1 MRIGIF
7 PIPSPDIGGI
17 YQYSLTMIE
26 ALAALQKEGLPYD
39 FSLLYSSRK
48 VPPIPSAALAWPLI
62 PLRQARPFA
71 RRVKRILRSMTIGSH
86 TAQFNGAPSAAVSVS
101 DPYSPRFNRPMAER
115 LTELGIELL
124 ILPAPSVLSFESG
137 LPYVFAMH
145 DLQHRLQ
152 PQFPEV
158 SANGEW
164 DKREYLFRN
173 AARFATLLI
182 ADSETGKEDILNCY
196 AAFGVSPDRVKVLP
210 YLPAIQRSPV
220 TSDGDRQRVRDKY
233 HLAERYLFYPAQF
246 WPHKN
251 HIRIVKALGLLRD
264 NHQAEIHVVFCGSHT
279 LQIREETFQ
288 QTMQIA
294 RELSVD
300 RQVHYLGYVDEQD
313 MPSLYA
319 EARGLVMPTFFGPTN
334 IPVLEAWEFGCP
346 VLTSDI
352 RGIREQVGNA
362 GLLVDPRSVES
373 LAEGMYRLWQDDSL
387 RAKLAELG
395 KHRLQAYSRD
405 DYRKQLSA
413 IIEEAV
419 ERVREKISP
428 ARGRST
434 SLTGR

>member
-7 PIPSPDIGGI
+7 PIPNPDIGGM

-26 ALAALQKEGLPYD
+26 ALAALQKEGLPHE

-48 VPPIPSAALAWPLI
+48 APPIPSTALPWPLI
-62 PLRQARPFA
+62 PLRQGRPFA
-71 RRVKRILRSMTIGSH
+71 RRVKRILRSVIAGSH
-86 TAQFNGAPSAAVSVS
+86 PARLNGSSSAALSPS
-101 DPYSPRFNRPMAER
+101 DPYYPRFNRPAAER

-137 LPYVFAMH
+137 VPYVFAMH

-152 PQFPEV
+152 PQFPEM

-233 HLAERYLFYPAQF
+233 HLPERYLFYPAQF

-251 HIRIVKALGLLRD
+251 HIRIVKAVALLRD
-264 NHQAEIHVVFCGSHT
+264 SQQTEIHVAFCGSHT
-279 LQIREETFQ
+279 LQIREETFGE
-288 QTMQIA
+288 TMQIA
-294 RELSVD
+294 RELSID

-319 EARGLVMPTFFGPTN
+319 EACGLVMPTFFGPTN
-334 IPVLEAWEFGCP
+334 IPVLEAWEFSCP

-352 RGIREQVGNA
+352 RGIREQVGDA
-362 GLLVDPRSVES
+362 GLLVNPRSVES
-373 LAEGMYRLWQDDSL
+373 IAEGMYRLWRDDSL
-387 RAKLAELG
+387 RTKLAEVG
-395 KHRLQAYSRD
+395 KRRLQVYSRD

-419 ERVREKISP
+419 ERVQERISP
-428 ARGRST
+428 ARGGST